1 MKVSGLPKSILE
13 NLYTIDK
20 KSVSQIS
27 VLLKCS
33 ENKINYWL
41 SKYKI
46 KKRTISDAIYQLKN
60 PLGDPFALKQPKNLK
75 EGILFG
81 MGLGLYWGEGTKRG
95 NGGMRITN
103 TDARML
109 QKFIKFL
116 ESFFGIDKNKLRF
129 SIQIHH
135 DIEIEAALNYWSRE
149 LGVKKSQFYK
159 TLVLKSRGE
168 GTYKYKSQYGV
179 VIVQFNN
186 TRLKKIICNMIENFS

>member
-1 MKVSGLPKSILE
+1 
-13 NLYTIDK
+13 
-20 KSVSQIS
+20 
-27 VLLKCS
+27 
-33 ENKINYWL
+33 
-41 SKYKI
+41 
-46 KKRTISDAIYQLKN
+46 
-60 PLGDPFALKQPKNLK
+60 
-75 EGILFG
+75 

-149 LGVKKSQFYK
+149 
-159 TLVLKSRGE
+159 
-168 GTYKYKSQYGV
+168 
-179 VIVQFNN
+179 
-186 TRLKKIICNMIENFS
+186 